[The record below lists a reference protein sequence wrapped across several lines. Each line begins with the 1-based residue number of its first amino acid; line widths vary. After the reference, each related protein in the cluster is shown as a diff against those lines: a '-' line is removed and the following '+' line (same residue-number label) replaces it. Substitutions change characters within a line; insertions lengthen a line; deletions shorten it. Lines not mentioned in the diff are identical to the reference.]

1 MGVGAEPG
9 PASRCHPLPARGR
22 GGGGRIP
29 GTQADLRPPPRGS
42 SSERPHLCAGEGS
55 GDVGRWGG
63 ETTERQSGKEKPS
76 SKPGPALPS
85 VPVTS
90 LVSIRGYTRL
100 PLGAWG
106 QSPSQ
111 VCDQPQSRGLGP
123 TSGGGPS
130 GRTAKGWPSASN
142 ALPEVTL

>member
-1 MGVGAEPG
+1 M
-9 PASRCHPLPARGR
+9 
-22 GGGGRIP
+22 
-29 GTQADLRPPPRGS
+29 
-42 SSERPHLCAGEGS
+42 
-55 GDVGRWGG
+55 GRWGG

-123 TSGGGPS
+123 TSGGGPFGQDS
-130 GRTAKGWPSASN
+130 KGLAQCFKCSARGDPLRRHELCAGLTQDWPGQGSCLGS
-142 ALPEVTL
+142 